1 MKRRWKVGI
10 ASAVVGVAGFIV
22 WAFLSDPNRGV
33 AIIFLGYET
42 NEIKHQTFLSR
53 FASNGVSAHFCLTNG
68 SDRAIVCDAFEGSP
82 LFGVSIK
89 TNGGWKGLGRN
100 LGGGLTSF
108 DNIVLSPTK
117 STCFSVPIPDLN
129 QPLRVTVHYS
139 TNVPSFGTR
148 GWVIASWSAF
158 PTAPTPATNAVFT
171 TIKSRVSSWL
181 GWDKGPPSVS
191 ITIQER

>member
-10 ASAVVGVAGFIV
+10 ALAVVGVAGFIV
-22 WAFLSDPNRGV
+22 LAFLSDPHRGV

-42 NEIKHQTFLSR
+42 NGIKHQTFLSR

-89 TNGGWKGLGRN
+89 TNGGWKSLGRN
-100 LGGGLTSF
+100 LGGGLNSF
-108 DNIVLSPTK
+108 QNIVLPPTK
-117 STCFSVPIPDLN
+117 STCFSVPVPDLSW
-129 QPLRVTVHYS
+129 PMRVTVHYS
-139 TNVPSFGTR
+139 TNVPPLGTR
-148 GWVIASWSAF
+148 GWVIASWSTF
-158 PTAPTPATNAVFT
+158 PMTPTSATNAVFA

-181 GWDKGPPSVS
+181 GWDKRPPSVS